1 MGRRRRSR
9 TPEQRIRRGRFR
21 RGGGVPHDGGR
32 AARHAADAGART
44 VGPARQTRT
53 RRRPTADR
61 PPRHATGAGRGRMGV
76 AAAFQDRQG
85 RRFPANRMTVS
96 GVARS
101 PAPAP
106 SHGTGTR
113 YASRWPTT
121 PTGVACSP
129 NTASS
134 PTRAKRRNRRAR
146 NPRRRC
152 RTTGSPTTWTG
163 ACGNCST
170 LTTSMRAM
178 TGSRHR
184 APCAGC

>member
-1 MGRRRRSR
+1 MGRHRRSR
-9 TPEQRIRRGRFR
+9 TPKQRIRRGRFR

-32 AARHAADAGART
+32 AARHVADAGSRT

-61 PPRHATGAGRGRMGV
+61 PPRHASGARRRRMGV
-76 AAAFQDRQG
+76 APPSKTDKG
-85 RRFPANRMTVS
+85 DVPANRMTVS

-101 PAPAP
+101 PARVP

-134 PTRAKRRNRRAR
+134 PTRAKRRSRRAR

-152 RTTGSPTTWTG
+152 RTTASPTTWTG

>member
-1 MGRRRRSR
+1 MVCR
-9 TPEQRIRRGRFR
+9 TMADGLRAMPPMPVPEPLARPGKREL
-21 RGGGVPHDGGR
+21 D
-32 AARHAADAGART
+32 AARRLIARHGMPLVLAVTEWVSLPPSKTDKGDASGKPYDGFWRRT
-44 VGPARQTRT
+44 L
-53 RRRPTADR
+53 
-61 PPRHATGAGRGRMGV
+61 TG
-76 AAAFQDRQG
+76 
-85 RRFPANRMTVS
+85 
-96 GVARS
+96 
-101 PAPAP
+101 PAP

-129 NTASS
+129 DTASS
-134 PTRAKRRNRRAR
+134 PTRAKRRSRRAR

-152 RTTGSPTTWTG
+152 RTTASPTTWTG